1 MKLEDFISDSISQ
14 IVSGLN
20 KAQNKIAPEASI
32 NPEGMSL
39 MHEQLEGRRYDHKTS
54 SLEEFIEFDI
64 AVTQESGTGTTG
76 GVGVFLGAVSL
87 GSKGESENKEISVSR
102 IKFRI
107 PIVFPRGPRQ
117 H

>member
-14 IVSGLN
+14 IVSGLK
-20 KAQNKIAPEASI
+20 KAQNEIHPDASI
-32 NPEGMSL
+32 NPKGMSL
-39 MHEQLEGRRYDHKTS
+39 MHKQLEGRRYDQKTS

-64 AVTQESGTGTTG
+64 AVTQETGTETAG

-87 GSKGESENKEISVSR
+87 GSKGESENKETSISR

-107 PIVFPRGPRQ
+107 PVVFPRGSRQ
-117 H
+117 N